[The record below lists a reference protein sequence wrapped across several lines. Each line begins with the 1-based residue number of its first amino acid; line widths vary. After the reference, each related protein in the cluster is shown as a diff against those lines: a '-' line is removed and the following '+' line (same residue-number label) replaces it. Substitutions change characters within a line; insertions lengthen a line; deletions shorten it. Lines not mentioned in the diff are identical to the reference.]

1 MLPCLNPHQRLRR
14 CTQQA
19 VYVNTVNVMRFTA
32 LLFDTNSGT
41 NAYINIRLEFQRM
54 KEIESEIPPFKDK
67 RECLETRWGKCKT
80 NPGAELLAVSPPSL
94 FIIFS
99 INTLQSQTQ
108 AAPFVV
114 TFVSSVNNM
123 ADMIW
128 YEMTPVCDS
137 NWEYKGQCY
146 EYKAC
151 QAHDYYSKKFLTDL
165 IDFK

>member
-114 TFVSSVNNM
+114 TFVSSFYIVFVSIFIIWL
-123 ADMIW
+123 IW
-128 YEMTPVCDS
+128 YDMKWPLYVILTESIKDNAMNIKRAKLMTIILKS
-137 NWEYKGQCY
+137 
-146 EYKAC
+146 
-151 QAHDYYSKKFLTDL
+151 F
-165 IDFK
+165 